1 MIGNFLFQLL
11 TYGRRLP
18 LAELFA
24 RVDAVDEVTVK
35 RVAKRFL
42 HDKVSICHFGAC
54 KAIVLLF
61 KASIVATLCLV
72 ALTQVSLF
80 FRILLLRL

>member
-1 MIGNFLFQLL
+1 MIGNFLCQLL

-42 HDKVSICHFGAC
+42 HDKVSICPFGAC
-54 KAIVLLF
+54 KVIVLLF

-72 ALTQVSLF
+72 ALT
-80 FRILLLRL
+80 